1 MPPETEEKHGGKW
14 KLMFPIL
21 AEWIVMNAYSRKY
34 NFDILRPQKSG
45 DVMTSEN
52 GSLLIWGGL
61 KRMEKLF
68 ERHNF

>member
-1 MPPETEEKHGGKW
+1 
-14 KLMFPIL
+14 MFPIL

-34 NFDILRPQKSG
+34 NFNILRPQKSG

-52 GSLLIWGGL
+52 GSLLTSGGP
-61 KRMEKLF
+61 KRMAKLF